1 MAFDRRAASTQSQR
15 ALNSP
20 IRPVIFRPTIGRL
33 VHPHARELHKARFR
47 VLPDPDGDI
56 FHRLIFPVP
65 GLHSGNGDRV
75 FRKKAER
82 FFHVE
87 EIHYEPGARIDGPV
101 QHDLDAIGMTVR
113 PMTRCVCGTFGNR
126 CAASNL
132 NT

>member
-65 GLHSGNGDRV
+65 GLHSGNGDRASLE
-75 FRKKAER
+75 RRPNASSMLKKS
-82 FFHVE
+82 
-87 EIHYEPGARIDGPV
+87 ITNP
-101 QHDLDAIGMTVR
+101 
-113 PMTRCVCGTFGNR
+113 VCGSTGPFSTISTR
-126 CAASNL
+126 
-132 NT
+132 